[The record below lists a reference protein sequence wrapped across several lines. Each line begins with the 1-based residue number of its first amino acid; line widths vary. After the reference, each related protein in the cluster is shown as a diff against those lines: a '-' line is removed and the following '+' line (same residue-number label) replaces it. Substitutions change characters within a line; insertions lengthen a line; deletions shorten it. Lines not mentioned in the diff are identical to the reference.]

1 MKKLILLFLL
11 VAVSMLTANSQT
23 AMTPASG
30 SVDSSATEYITA
42 TISGVPAGTAGYLV
56 IQPII
61 TKVANTGS
69 TVAGYCLLQ
78 GSIDGTN
85 WVNVPTWKRIP
96 VNGYGSAVP
105 FSIYEADTFTLTNVT
120 TAQTKAW
127 QVTGEIC
134 DVHPYLYYRVAVV
147 MTTTKVTATGNYLYR
162 RKY

>member
-1 MKKLILLFLL
+1 MKKILFLL
-11 VAVSMLTANSQT
+11 LTTLCFIGLKAQT

-42 TISGVPAGTAGYLV
+42 TISGVPSGTAGYVV

-78 GSIDGTN
+78 GSLDGTN
-85 WVNVPTWKRIP
+85 FVNIPTIKRIP

-105 FSIYEADTFTLTNVT
+105 FNIYENDTFTLANVT
-120 TAQTKAW
+120 TAQTKCW
-127 QVTGEIC
+127 EITSPYL
-134 DVHPYLYYRVAVV
+134 DVAPYLYYRVAIV
-147 MTTTKVTATGNYLYR
+147 MTTTKVTGTGVYLYR

>member
-1 MKKLILLFLL
+1 MKNFLVLILLSLCFY
-11 VAVSMLTANSQT
+11 ATKAQST
-23 AMTPASG
+23 MTPASG

-42 TISGVPAGTAGYLV
+42 TISGSPSGTAGYV
-56 IQPII
+56 TIQPVI

-85 WVNVPTWKRIP
+85 FVNIPTIKRIP

-105 FSIYEADTFTLTNVT
+105 FNIYENDTFTLANVT
-120 TAQTKAW
+120 TAQTKVW
-127 QVTGEIC
+127 EITSPYL
-134 DVHPYLYYRVAVV
+134 DVAPYLYYRVAVV
-147 MTTTKVTATGNYLYR
+147 MTTTKVTATGVYLYR